1 MRHGFLFLSTLA
13 LVALLSGCASGP
25 QRSGTHPVQGI
36 CKSCKSYFVRGS
48 WHHPQKHYDYDE
60 VGIASWYGPGF
71 HGKPKPYGE
80 PFNQNAISAAHKTLP
95 LPTIVRVTNL
105 ENNTSIKLLVDDRGP
120 YVYDRVIDLSIG
132 AAKEL
137 GMYNKGTA
145 KVRVTSVIG
154 ESKALS
160 LFLTKYGRSG
170 RDPSGRTW
178 NQIYDQEIKGK
189 YPDDSNN
196 LPVDSSFSVSGS
208 KVITPVGQKK
218 SLPPIKTKDLGKLF
232 EVAHKSPA
240 PSSAKTVLT
249 KQQYFVQVGGNF
261 VQYKNANK
269 LLKNIG
275 AVGPSG
281 IKESV
286 QAGGQKLY
294 SVFLGPYSNK
304 AIANKT
310 LAKLSTTGHS
320 DATIVKN

>member
-1 MRHGFLFLSTLA
+1 MRNCSFFLSV
-13 LVALLSGCASGP
+13 LVLVVLLIGCSGP

-80 PFNQNAISAAHKTLP
+80 PFNQNAVSAAHKTLP

-178 NQIYDQEIKGK
+178 AQIYDQEIKGK

-240 PSSAKTVLT
+240 PSSSKTLLT

-269 LLKNIG
+269 LLKNMG

-294 SVFLGPYSNK
+294 SVFLGPYPNK

-310 LAKLSTTGHS
+310 LAKLATTGHS